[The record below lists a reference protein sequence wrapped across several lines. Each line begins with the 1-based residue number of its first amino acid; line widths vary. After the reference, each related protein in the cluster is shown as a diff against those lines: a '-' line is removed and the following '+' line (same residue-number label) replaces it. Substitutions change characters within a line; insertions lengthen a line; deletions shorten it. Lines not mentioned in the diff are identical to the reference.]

1 MIAAGKK
8 NRLKMKYP
16 MKLWPFRP
24 ATRAG
29 QNAIAIQMTAN
40 KIHQRTDM
48 AASFPRSCERSHGLS
63 DGSADN
69 DGAGPGC
76 CAHHPGITLGGV
88 ICGGGGDASPVA
100 RGAEVAGPRVPA
112 SALIRTGAAPGDH
125 LARASSSMAARLHFP
140 GRAGDGAARGL
151 APVRTVRQRRAARPS
166 AHPGAGGGH
175 YL

>member
-48 AASFPRSCERSHGLS
+48 AASFPRSCERSHRLP
-63 DGSADN
+63 DGSAYN

-88 ICGGGGDASPVA
+88 IRGGGDDASPVG
-100 RGAEVAGPRVPA
+100 RGWS
-112 SALIRTGAAPGDH
+112 SAPLMSVTAHLTRRWPWSWCPVLMSERRPVCGCGGVRGRGGLGLSGRRGSRGGAPGRGQGLDGEVGDH
-125 LARASSSMAARLHFP
+125 
-140 GRAGDGAARGL
+140 
-151 APVRTVRQRRAARPS
+151 
-166 AHPGAGGGH
+166 
-175 YL
+175 

>member
-16 MKLWPFRP
+16 MKLWPFRL

-48 AASFPRSCERSHGLS
+48 AASFPRSCERSHRLP

-88 ICGGGGDASPVA
+88 ICGGGGDASPVG
-100 RGAEVAGPRVPA
+100 RGAEVAGPGVPA
-112 SALIRTGAAPGDH
+112 SALVRTDAAPGH
-125 LARASSSMAARLHFP
+125 RPAWPAGSTSLAGPAMELPAVL
-140 GRAGDGAARGL
+140 
-151 APVRTVRQRRAARPS
+151 
-166 AHPGAGGGH
+166 
-175 YL
+175 

>member
-40 KIHQRTDM
+40 KIHQRTDI
-48 AASFPRSCERSHGLS
+48 AASFPRSCERSHGLP

-88 ICGGGGDASPVA
+88 ICGGGDASPVG

-112 SALIRTGAAPGDH
+112 SALIRTGPPAGKST
-125 LARASSSMAARLHFP
+125 ASRLMPPIP
-140 GRAGDGAARGL
+140 GRR
-151 APVRTVRQRRAARPS
+151 
-166 AHPGAGGGH
+166 
-175 YL
+175 